1 MKYTY
6 KHTLRACYLGYITQA
21 IVNNL
26 APLLFVI
33 FQDSFHISLE
43 MLGRLILINFGTQIV
58 VDLLTVKYVERIGYR
73 KAVVMAHVF
82 SALGLVSLG
91 ILPQLM
97 PNPYMGLMI
106 AIMIYAIGGGIIEVL
121 ISPIVEYLPG
131 DEKAQAMS
139 LLHSFYCW
147 GQVGVVLISTLLLRV
162 IGRSMW
168 FILPILW
175 ASIPLYNLTCFMKVP
190 IIEPQ
195 EEMKTMSIK
204 ELLSTKGFII
214 ALMLMLAAGAS
225 EITMSQWSSLFA
237 EQGLQVPK
245 VIGDLFGPCLFA
257 VLMGIG
263 RMAYGMWGSKINLN
277 RALLGSGVLCV
288 ICYAITIFATNPFIS
303 LLGCALCGLAVSL
316 MWPGTFS
323 LTTAT
328 YPRGG
333 TIMFG
338 MLAVFGDIGAAL
350 GPWVAGLVSD
360 VIELGLKAG
369 LLAGMI
375 FPILLVLGILWM
387 RTYAKY

>member
-245 VIGDLFGPCLFA
+245 VIGDLLGPCLFA

-263 RMAYGMWGSKINLN
+263 RMAYGIWGSKINLN

-323 LTTAT
+323 LTAAT